1 VTEDQRELRA
11 AGRYEWEQII
21 RRARTGSLIAGS
33 TRLGKDGRPTK
44 GGMTELTFTA
54 IALCWASY
62 ANDRGQEI
70 WAGDATI
77 AVDLGTTIKNVVTVR
92 KKLLELGLLQHVR
105 GRHGE
110 RGEEY
115 RLTLPSDLLD
125 VLNVPT
131 PAQHKLAARRLR
143 DAARG
148 KPAGSAGPPAPE
160 PVGGPADH
168 AQAVDNSAVGGPPD
182 HPDEVCAPE
191 AGGSAG
197 PAENSSGWSGGPAP
211 GGPADPLTDHD
222 RTRTTT
228 DHPDTD
234 LRTAVTASRASP
246 PPEDQ
251 ISSDVDAPGP
261 CAEHPTQRA
270 GPRPDG
276 RLACVFCRAL
286 APDRRTPGRPSLR
299 VITGGAA

>member
-1 VTEDQRELRA
+1 CPRRRNTSSPRGVCATRPA
-11 AGRYEWEQII
+11 A
-21 RRARTGSLIAGS
+21 SPL
-33 TRLGKDGRPTK
+33 
-44 GGMTELTFTA
+44 
-54 IALCWASY
+54 
-62 ANDRGQEI
+62 
-70 WAGDATI
+70 
-77 AVDLGTTIKNVVTVR
+77 
-92 KKLLELGLLQHVR
+92 
-105 GRHGE
+105 
-110 RGEEY
+110 
-115 RLTLPSDLLD
+115 
-125 VLNVPT
+125 
-131 PAQHKLAARRLR
+131 
-143 DAARG
+143 
-148 KPAGSAGPPAPE
+148 
-160 PVGGPADH
+160 
-168 AQAVDNSAVGGPPD
+168 GPPD
-182 HPDEVCAPE
+182 HPRPNLWVVRRTTHRLWTTPPWVVRRTTRTRCARLRL
-191 AGGSAG
+191 
-197 PAENSSGWSGGPAP
+197 GGPPDPPKTAL
-211 GGPADPLTDHD
+211 GGPADPRTDHD